1 MGFFKSLGSKLKRVI
16 SIKNLTN
23 VATGNFSALGKDV
36 LRVATTEVKKD
47 SNGVTSIV
55 SNGLSKTPV
64 VMPQPL
70 ADIADNIGKTVS
82 DSISKKIAE
91 NKTTQDA
98 VDMVAKTAIQAFWL
112 KNKNWFIGL
121 GTAIIAF
128 IVVKKTM
135 FSGKSRKSGR
145 R

>member
-1 MGFFKSLGSKLKRVI
+1 MGFFKSIGSKLKRVI

-23 VATGNFSALGKDV
+23 VATGNFSAVGQEV
-36 LRVATTEVKKD
+36 LRVATTTAKKD
-47 SNGVTSIV
+47 TTGKTVIV

-64 VMPQPL
+64 VMPQE
-70 ADIADNIGKTVS
+70 VS
-82 DSISKKIAE
+82 DMLDAKGKPFSNNLTKKLAE
-91 NKTTQDA
+91 NKTTQDV
-98 VDMVAKTAIQAFWL
+98 VDMVTKTAIQAFWL

-121 GTAIIAF
+121 GVSIIAF

>member
-64 VMPQPL
+64 VMPQ
-70 ADIADNIGKTVS
+70 TVS
-82 DSISKKIAE
+82 DILDAQGQKTSKQLVSALAT
-91 NKTTQDA
+91 NDSFSNATTFLTKAWLQS
-98 VDMVAKTAIQAFWL
+98 QWL
-112 KNKNWFIGL
+112 KYKNWLIGL
-121 GTAIIAF
+121 GVAIIMF
-128 IVVKKTM
+128 LVVNKTM